1 MNHLNTIGCHRAF
14 EHGLDKIAET
24 APTEGCFV
32 EVGIYTGGSA
42 SHLTKI
48 AERRNQ
54 KIFLYDTFSGLP
66 YKDEID
72 HHQVGEFS
80 YTDYDFIKE
89 SLPYAEVI
97 KGVFPESAV
106 EMPSVAFAHLD
117 VDQYKSYYDCITY
130 LKPKMV
136 SGGIMFFDDYE
147 LDGAKK
153 AIDELIGVE
162 NLKFVTFDWAP
173 RVNKVYTIF

>member
-1 MNHLNTIGCHRAF
+1 MDYLATVGSHQVF
-14 EHGLDKIAET
+14 EATLDKIATEL

-48 AERRNQ
+48 AEERNQ

-66 YKDEID
+66 YKDDDDPHGI
-72 HHQVGEFS
+72 GAFS
-80 YTDYDFIKE
+80 HTDFDGIKNA
-89 SLPYAEVI
+89 LPYAEVI
-97 KGVFPESAV
+97 KGIFPECVV

-117 VDQYKSYYDCITY
+117 VDQYKSYIDCITY
-130 LKPKMV
+130 LKPKML

-147 LDGAKK
+147 LPGAKR

-162 NLKFVTFDWAP
+162 NLKLIHLDWTPA
-173 RVNKVYTIF
+173 VKVYTVF

>member
-1 MNHLNTIGCHRAF
+1 MTYLNTIGCHVAF
-14 EHGLDKIAET
+14 ENGLDKIAET
-24 APTEGCFV
+24 APLEGCFV

-48 AERRNQ
+48 AESRNQ

-80 YTDYDFIKE
+80 YADYEFIKE

-97 KGVFPESAV
+97 KGIFPESVV

-117 VDQYKSYYDCITY
+117 VDQYKSYIDCITY

-136 SGGIMFFDDYE
+136 KGGIMFFDDYE
-147 LDGAKK
+147 LAGAKK
-153 AIDELIGVE
+153 AIDDLIGEE
-162 NLKFVTFDWAP
+162 NLKFVTFDWSNAK
-173 RVNKVYTIF
+173 KVYTVF